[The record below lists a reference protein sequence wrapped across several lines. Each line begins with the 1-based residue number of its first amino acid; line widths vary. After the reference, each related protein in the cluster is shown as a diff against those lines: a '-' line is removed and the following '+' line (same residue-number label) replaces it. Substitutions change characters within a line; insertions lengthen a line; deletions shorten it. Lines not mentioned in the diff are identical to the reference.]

1 MKKES
6 DSEPLSN
13 KKYFKTKIE
22 FYSDEATTNFHDE
35 EIPKVGSD
43 YYFIAVIL
51 IDFAL

>member
-13 KKYFKTKIE
+13 KKYFKTKIN

-35 EIPKVGSD
+35 EIGSD